1 MRHNVRG
8 RKLNRTA
15 SHRRALF
22 SNLTA
27 QLFEHKQIITTL
39 PKAKEARKFAE
50 KMITLG
56 KKGDL
61 NSLRQALKFLR
72 LKQAV
77 FTLFNDIAPNYK
89 KRAGGYTRVLKLGL
103 RKGDAAE
110 TAVLQLVEYDDATEV
125 PAKAKPVVAA
135 EEKKPKETEEAKEKP
150 VKKEKKS
157 ADKPKA
163 APKEKKVSKAEGT
176 EK

>member
-27 QLFEHKQIITTL
+27 QLFEHKQIVTTL

-89 KRAGGYTRVLKLGL
+89 NRAGGYTRVLKLGL

-110 TAVLQLVEYDDATEV
+110 KAVLQLVEYDDATEV
-125 PAKAKPVVAA
+125 PAKTKKVKAA
-135 EEKKPKETEEAKEKP
+135 EEKKSQEEVKEDKP

-157 ADKPKA
+157 SEKTQAVK
-163 APKEKKVSKAEGT
+163 KEKKEKSAEAS
-176 EK
+176 

>member
-27 QLFEHKQIITTL
+27 QLFEHKQIVTTL

-89 KRAGGYTRVLKLGL
+89 KRPGGYTRVLKLGL

-110 TAVLQLVEYDDATEV
+110 TAVLQLVEYDGATEV
-125 PAKAKPVVAA
+125 PAKSKSAVPVIPV
-135 EEKKPKETEEAKEKP
+135 ETE
-150 VKKEKKS
+150 KKEKVEKAKKTIKS
-157 ADKPKA
+157 EVSSP
-163 APKEKKVSKAEGT
+163 EKKESSAEESK
-176 EK
+176 

>member
-15 SHRRALF
+15 SHRKALM
-22 SNLTA
+22 SNLSA
-27 QLFEHKQIITTL
+27 QLFEHKQIVTTL
-39 PKAKEARKFAE
+39 PKAKETRKFAE
-50 KMITLG
+50 RMITLG

-61 NSLRQALKFLR
+61 NSLRQALKFL
-72 LKQAV
+72 KHKKTV

-89 KRAGGYTRVLKLGL
+89 KRAGGYTRILKLGL

-110 TAVLQLVEYDDATEV
+110 TAMIQLVEYDDSTEV
-125 PAKAKPVVAA
+125 PAKLKPKAEPEKEVKTGEAK
-135 EEKKPKETEEAKEKP
+135 ETKEKKPKAKSTSSK
-150 VKKEKKS
+150 VKKDEQAS
-157 ADKPKA
+157 Q
-163 APKEKKVSKAEGT
+163 T

>member
-1 MRHNVRG
+1 MRHKVRG

-15 SHRRALF
+15 SHRKALF
-22 SNLTA
+22 SNLSA
-27 QLFEHKQIITTL
+27 QLFEHKQIVTTL

-50 KMITLG
+50 RMVTLG

-72 LKQAV
+72 QKKAV

-89 KRAGGYTRVLKLGL
+89 NRAGGYTRILKLGL

-110 TAVLQLVEYDDATEV
+110 TAVLQLVEFDGASEV
-125 PAKAKPVVAA
+125 PAKNKPVV
-135 EEKKPKETEEAKEKP
+135 EKKED
-150 VKKEKKS
+150 KKTQSE
-157 ADKPKA
+157 
-163 APKEKKVSKAEGT
+163 SKAD
-176 EK
+176 

>member
-15 SHRRALF
+15 SHRKALM
-22 SNLTA
+22 SNLSA
-27 QLFEHKQIITTL
+27 QLFEHKQIVTTL
-39 PKAKEARKFAE
+39 PKAKETRKFAE
-50 KMITLG
+50 RMITLG

-61 NSLRQALKFLR
+61 NSLRQALKFL
-72 LKQAV
+72 KHKKTV

-89 KRAGGYTRVLKLGL
+89 KRAGGYTRILKLGL

-110 TAVLQLVEYDDATEV
+110 TAMIQLVEYDDSTEV
-125 PAKAKPVVAA
+125 PAKL
-135 EEKKPKETEEAKEKP
+135 KPKAEPEQEVKTEEAKEK
-150 VKKEKKS
+150 
-157 ADKPKA
+157 KPKA
-163 APKEKKVSKAEGT
+163 KSSSSKAKKEESAVQT

>member
-27 QLFEHKQIITTL
+27 QLFEHKQIVTTL

-89 KRAGGYTRVLKLGL
+89 KRPGGYTRVLKLGL

-125 PAKAKPVVAA
+125 PAKTKKVEAA
-135 EEKKPKETEEAKEKP
+135 EEKKSKESEVKEDKP
-150 VKKEKKS
+150 AKKEKKS
-157 ADKPKA
+157 SEKTEAVKKDK
-163 APKEKKVSKAEGT
+163 KEKTAEVS
-176 EK
+176 

>member
-1 MRHNVRG
+1 MRHKVRG

-15 SHRRALF
+15 SHRKALF
-22 SNLTA
+22 SNLSA
-27 QLFEHKQIITTL
+27 QLFEHKQIVTTL

-50 KMITLG
+50 RMVTLG

-72 LKQAV
+72 QKKAV

-89 KRAGGYTRVLKLGL
+89 NRAGGYTRILKLGL

-110 TAVLQLVEYDDATEV
+110 TAVLQLVEYDGASEV
-125 PAKAKPVVAA
+125 PAKSKPAV
-135 EEKKPKETEEAKEKP
+135 EKKEDKKTQVEAK
-150 VKKEKKS
+150 
-157 ADKPKA
+157 AD
-163 APKEKKVSKAEGT
+163 
-176 EK
+176 

>member
-15 SHRRALF
+15 SHRRSLF

-27 QLFEHKQIITTL
+27 QLFEHKQIVTTL

-61 NSLRQALKFLR
+61 NSLRQALKFLK
-72 LKQAV
+72 LKQVV

-89 KRAGGYTRVLKLGL
+89 KRPGGYTRVLKLGL

-125 PAKAKPVVAA
+125 PAKAKTVKAA
-135 EEKKPKETEEAKEKP
+135 EEKKTVETEEKKEKP
-150 VKKEKKS
+150 AKKEKKS
-157 ADKPKA
+157 KDAEAVKSDKKDSSA
-163 APKEKKVSKAEGT
+163 KE
-176 EK
+176 

>member
-27 QLFEHKQIITTL
+27 QLFEHKQIVTTL

-89 KRAGGYTRVLKLGL
+89 NRAGGYTRVLKLGL

-110 TAVLQLVEYDDATEV
+110 KAVLQLVEYDDATEV
-125 PAKAKPVVAA
+125 PAKTKKVKAA
-135 EEKKPKETEEAKEKP
+135 EEKKSQVEVKEDKP

-157 ADKPKA
+157 SEKTQAVK
-163 APKEKKVSKAEGT
+163 KEKKEKSAEAS
-176 EK
+176 